1 MSQIEL
7 KEGYMKHL
15 LILLSGFEIS
25 DGIIT
30 HFLVRNGLVQEGNPL
45 MESIVREGH
54 FLLLKVI
61 GVFLCVLILWGM
73 YRRFPKV
80 TLIATSSVV
89 MFYGAVM
96 VWNLGIIFRV

>member
-1 MSQIEL
+1 
-7 KEGYMKHL
+7 MKRL
-15 LILLSGFEIS
+15 LILLGGFEIS

-45 MESIVREGH
+45 MESIVREGN

-61 GVFLCVLILWGM
+61 GVFLCVFILWGM
-73 YRRFPKV
+73 YRRFPKATV
-80 TLIATSSVV
+80 ITTSSVV

-96 VWNLGIIFRV
+96 AWNLSIFFRA

>member
-1 MSQIEL
+1 
-7 KEGYMKHL
+7 MKYL

-25 DGIIT
+25 AGIIT
-30 HFLVRNGLVQEGNPL
+30 HFLVRNGLVREGNPL
-45 MESIVREGH
+45 MEAIIREGN

-61 GVFLCVLILWGM
+61 GLLLCVLILWGV
-73 YRRFPKV
+73 YKRFPRV

-96 VWNLGIIFRV
+96 AWNLTMFFRA

>member
-1 MSQIEL
+1 
-7 KEGYMKHL
+7 MKYL

-30 HFLVRNGLVQEGNPL
+30 HFLVRNGLVREGNPL
-45 MESIVREGH
+45 MESIVREGN

-61 GVFLCVLILWGM
+61 GVLLCVLILWGV
-73 YRRFPKV
+73 YKRFPKA

-89 MFYGAVM
+89 MFYGVVM
-96 VWNLGIIFRV
+96 AWNLTMFFRA

>member
-1 MSQIEL
+1 
-7 KEGYMKHL
+7 MKYL

-45 MESIVREGH
+45 VESIVMEGN

-61 GVFLCVLILWGM
+61 GVLLCVLILWGV
-73 YRRFPKV
+73 YRRFPRV

-89 MFYGAVM
+89 MFYGVVM
-96 VWNLGIIFRV
+96 AWNLTMFFRA